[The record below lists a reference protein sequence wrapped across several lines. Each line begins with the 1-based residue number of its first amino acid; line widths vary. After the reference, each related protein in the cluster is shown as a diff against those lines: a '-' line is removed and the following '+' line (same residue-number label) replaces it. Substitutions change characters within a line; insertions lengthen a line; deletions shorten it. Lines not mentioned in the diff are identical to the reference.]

1 MQIGGARIFPY
12 NTAKKFNKPGL
23 GARDKPTIETSR
35 VIDKNLGQQ
44 MVSLPVTSAKSE
56 TKSFAKVMFQKLRRK
71 NKTPFFL

>member
-1 MQIGGARIFPY
+1 VGHGFFR
-12 NTAKKFNKPGL
+12 TTRRKKFNKLGL